1 MFLGWFELLSTLR
14 KKSNFPTF
22 LVFFPKLYFSERE
35 KERER
40 EKLYFFVTFN
50 IIMSH
55 IFLENFFEIFQIF
68 QKM

>member
-35 KERER
+35 RERERKRERER
-40 EKLYFFVTFN
+40 EREALLFCYF
-50 IIMSH
+50 
-55 IFLENFFEIFQIF
+55 
-68 QKM
+68 

>member
-35 KERER
+35 REREKEKERER
-40 EKLYFFVTFN
+40 ERSSTFLLLL
-50 IIMSH
+50 ILSWVIS
-55 IFLENFFEIFQIF
+55 FLKISL
-68 QKM
+68 